1 MRRIVEAGKLE
12 LSRPAPGFD
21 RPLGDV
27 LLEPT
32 RLYPP
37 LVAALRAKV
46 TLKAVSHITGGGLLE
61 NPPRVIPDG
70 LRLRFRRGS
79 WPEPPIFD
87 LLRRTGEVPEPEM
100 LRTFNLGLG
109 LVVAVAPAEADIA
122 IATLAERGVEAWTVG
137 EVLGGAGGER
147 VVFEA

>member
-1 MRRIVEAGKLE
+1 M
-12 LSRPAPGFD
+12 
-21 RPLGDV
+21 
-27 LLEPT
+27 
-32 RLYPP
+32 
-37 LVAALRAKV
+37 
-46 TLKAVSHITGGGLLE
+46 
-61 NPPRVIPDG
+61 IPDG

-100 LRTFNLGLG
+100 LRTFNLGVG
-109 LVVAVAPAEADIA
+109 LVLALAPAEADVA
-122 IATLAERGVEAWTVG
+122 IATLAERGVGAWKVG